1 MELLDKTS
9 ETGTM
14 WVTFFNLSDHK
25 VLITERMKGGAGG
38 FGFRNHWA
46 NTVYEVIKEI
56 KRLKY
61 EEWMA
66 LYAK

>member
-14 WVTFFNLSDHK
+14 WVTFFNLSDNK
-25 VLITERMKGGAGG
+25 VLITEKMKGEARG

-46 NTVYEVIKEI
+46 RTVYNVINQI
-56 KRLKY
+56 KLSKY
-61 EEWMA
+61 EEWKSR
-66 LYAK
+66 YSK